1 MAPPTL
7 DFSKAHR
14 MLQRDLHQQL
24 RTESAAARDHI
35 AALVRPLDAARLNEH
50 PEPKGWSI
58 GEVLE
63 HLLIADEL
71 YDDSIAKL
79 LASSRPDAGAALREW
94 KPSFLG
100 RWIAESLMKPKK
112 LKGPPAFRVRHGPR
126 NGVVE
131 AFLAHELTFVQ
142 VMDDAVRYD
151 WNALRLRSPALPPFT
166 PKLNLGDA
174 FRVHVVHVTRHA
186 KQVER
191 LAKQL

>member
-1 MAPPTL
+1 
-7 DFSKAHR
+7 

-24 RTESAAARDHI
+24 RTESAASRDHI
-35 AALVRPLDAARLNEH
+35 AALVRPLNLAQLNEH

-71 YDDSIAKL
+71 YDDSTAKL
-79 LASSRPDAGAALREW
+79 LASSRPDAGAAAREW
-94 KPSFLG
+94 KPTFLG
-100 RWIAESLMKPKK
+100 KWIAESLVAPRK

-131 AFLAHELTFVQ
+131 AFLAHELKFLQ
-142 VMDDAVRYD
+142 VMDEASQYD
-151 WNALRLRSPALPPFT
+151 WNALKLHSPALPRFT

-191 LAKQL
+191 LAGKVR

>member
-1 MAPPTL
+1 
-7 DFSKAHR
+7 
-14 MLQRDLHQQL
+14 MLQRDLHHQL
-24 RTESAAARDHI
+24 RAESAESRELI
-35 AALVRPLDAARLNEH
+35 AALARPLNGAQLNEH
-50 PEPKGWSI
+50 PEVNGWSI

-71 YDDSIAKL
+71 YDGSIVKL

-100 RWIAESLMKPKK
+100 KWIANSLIAPRK

-131 AFLAHELTFVQ
+131 AFLAHELRFVHL
-142 VMDDAVRYD
+142 VDDASRYD
-151 WNALRLRSPALPPFT
+151 WNALKVHSPALPRFM

-174 FRVHVVHVTRHA
+174 FHVHVVHVTRHA
-186 KQVER
+186 KQVAR
-191 LAKQL
+191 LAGKVG

>member
-1 MAPPTL
+1 
-7 DFSKAHR
+7 

-24 RTESAAARDHI
+24 RAESIAARDRI
-35 AALVRPLDAARLNEH
+35 AALVRPLDGAQLTEH

-71 YDDSIAKL
+71 YDDSMTKL
-79 LASSRPDAGAALREW
+79 LASSRPDAGAAAREW
-94 KPSFLG
+94 KPTFLG
-100 RWIAESLMKPKK
+100 KWIAESLIAPKK

-131 AFLAHELTFVQ
+131 AFLARELQFVSL
-142 VMDDAVRYD
+142 MDDSVRFD
-151 WNALRLRSPALPPFT
+151 WNALKIHSPALPRFMPR
-166 PKLNLGDA
+166 LNLGDA

-186 KQVER
+186 KQIER
-191 LAKQL
+191 LAGKV

>member
-1 MAPPTL
+1 
-7 DFSKAHR
+7 

-24 RTESAAARDHI
+24 RAESIAARDRI
-35 AALVRPLDAARLNEH
+35 AALVRPLDGAQLTEH

-71 YDDSIAKL
+71 YDDSMAKL
-79 LASSRPDAGAALREW
+79 LASSRPDAGAAAREW
-94 KPSFLG
+94 KPTFLG
-100 RWIAESLMKPKK
+100 KWIAESLIAPKK

-131 AFLAHELTFVQ
+131 AFLARELQFVSL
-142 VMDDAVRYD
+142 MDDAVRFD
-151 WNALRLRSPALPPFT
+151 WNALKIHSPALPRFMPR
-166 PKLNLGDA
+166 LNLGDA

-186 KQVER
+186 KQIER
-191 LAKQL
+191 LAGKV

>member
-1 MAPPTL
+1 
-7 DFSKAHR
+7 

-24 RTESAAARDHI
+24 RTESASSRDRI
-35 AALVRPLDAARLNEH
+35 AALVRPLNGAQLNEH

-63 HLLIADEL
+63 HLIIADEL

-79 LASSRPDAGAALREW
+79 LASSRPDAGAALRDW

-100 RWIAESLMKPKK
+100 KWIAESLIAPKK
-112 LKGPPAFRVRHGPR
+112 LKGPPAFKVRHGPR

-131 AFLAHELTFVQ
+131 AFLARELAFVRL
-142 VMDDAVRYD
+142 MDDAVRFD
-151 WNALRLRSPALPPFT
+151 WNALRLRSPALPRFA

-186 KQVER
+186 KQVAR
-191 LAKQL
+191 LAGKVG

>member
-1 MAPPTL
+1 MT
-7 DFSKAHR
+7 

-24 RTESAAARDHI
+24 RAESTAARDHI
-35 AALVRPLDAARLNEH
+35 AALTRPLNAAQLNEH

-71 YDDSIAKL
+71 FDDTVARL
-79 LASSRPDAGAALREW
+79 LASSRPDAGAALRDW

-100 RWIAESLMKPKK
+100 KWIAESLIAPKK
-112 LKGPPAFRVRHGPR
+112 LKGPPVFKVRHGPR

-131 AFLAHELTFVQ
+131 AFLAHELKFVQ

-151 WNALRLRSPALPPFT
+151 WNALKLRSPALPRIA

-191 LAKQL
+191 LAGKV

>member
-1 MAPPTL
+1 
-7 DFSKAHR
+7 

-24 RTESAAARDHI
+24 RAESAAPRDQI
-35 AALVRPLDAARLNEH
+35 AAIVRPLDAAQLNEH

-63 HLLIADEL
+63 HLVIADEL
-71 YDDSIAKL
+71 YDAPMAKL
-79 LASSRPDAGAALREW
+79 LATSRPDAGAALREW

-100 RWIAESLMKPKK
+100 KWIAESLIAPKK

-131 AFLAHELTFVQ
+131 AFLARELEFVR
-142 VMDDAVRYD
+142 VLDDAVRYD
-151 WNALRLRSPALPPFT
+151 WNALKLRSPALPPFT

-186 KQVER
+186 KQIER
-191 LAKQL
+191 LAGKI

>member
-1 MAPPTL
+1 
-7 DFSKAHR
+7 

-24 RTESAAARDHI
+24 RAESAATRNRI
-35 AALVRPLDAARLNEH
+35 AGLVRPLDAAQLNEH

-63 HLLIADEL
+63 HLCIADEL
-71 YDDSIAKL
+71 YDEPMATLMRSA
-79 LASSRPDAGAALREW
+79 RPDAAAAAREW

-100 RWIAESLMKPKK
+100 RWIAESLEKPRK

-131 AFLAHELTFVQ
+131 AFLARELQFVQ
-142 VMDDAVRYD
+142 LLDHAMRYD
-151 WNALRLRSPALPPFT
+151 WNALKLRSPALPRISPR
-166 PKLNLGDA
+166 LNLGDA

-186 KQVER
+186 GQLAR
-191 LAKQL
+191 LAAKV

>member
-1 MAPPTL
+1 
-7 DFSKAHR
+7 

-24 RTESAAARDHI
+24 RAESAAARDHI
-35 AALVRPLDAARLNEH
+35 ATLTRPLNAAQLNEH

-71 YDDSIAKL
+71 YDDTVARL
-79 LASSRPDAGAALREW
+79 LASSRPDAGAALRDW

-100 RWIAESLMKPKK
+100 KWIAESLI
-112 LKGPPAFRVRHGPR
+112 A
-126 NGVVE
+126 
-131 AFLAHELTFVQ
+131 
-142 VMDDAVRYD
+142 
-151 WNALRLRSPALPPFT
+151 

-174 FRVHVVHVTRHA
+174 FRIHVVHVTRHA

-191 LAKQL
+191 LAGRV

>member
-1 MAPPTL
+1 
-7 DFSKAHR
+7 
-14 MLQRDLHQQL
+14 MLQRELHEQL
-24 RTESAAARDHI
+24 RAESAETRERI
-35 AALVRPLDAARLNEH
+35 AAMVRSLDAAKLNEH

-71 YDDSIAKL
+71 YDDSVARL

-94 KPSFLG
+94 KPTFLG
-100 RWIAESLMKPKK
+100 KWIANSLIAPKK

-131 AFLAHELTFVQ
+131 AFLARELEFVR

-151 WNALRLRSPALPPFT
+151 WSALRIGSPALPRFA

-191 LAKQL
+191 LAGKV

>member
-1 MAPPTL
+1 
-7 DFSKAHR
+7 

-24 RTESAAARDHI
+24 RAESVATRDHI

-58 GEVLE
+58 AEVFE

-71 YDDSIAKL
+71 YDDTMSKL
-79 LASSRPDAGAALREW
+79 LANARPDAGAALREW
-94 KPSFLG
+94 KPTFLG
-100 RWIAESLMKPKK
+100 GWIAESLMKPGK
-112 LKGPPAFRVRHGPR
+112 LKGPPAFRVRGSPR

-131 AFLAHELTFVQ
+131 TFLARELTFIQ

-151 WNALRLRSPALPPFT
+151 WNALRLRSPALPFFM

-174 FRVHVVHVTRHA
+174 FRVHVVHSTRHA
-186 KQVER
+186 KQIER
-191 LAKQL
+191 LATQV

>member
-1 MAPPTL
+1 
-7 DFSKAHR
+7 

-24 RTESAAARDHI
+24 RAESIASREHI
-35 AALVRPLDAARLNEH
+35 AALLRPLNAAQLNEH

-63 HLLIADEL
+63 HLIIADEL
-71 YDDSIAKL
+71 YDAPMAKL
-79 LASSRPDAGAALREW
+79 LAASRPDAGAALREW

-100 RWIAESLMKPKK
+100 KWIAESLIAPKK

-131 AFLAHELTFVQ
+131 AFLARELEFVR

-151 WNALRLRSPALPPFT
+151 WSALRIGSPALPRFA

-191 LAKQL
+191 LAGKV

>member
-1 MAPPTL
+1 
-7 DFSKAHR
+7 

-24 RTESAAARDHI
+24 LAESIASRDHI
-35 AALVRPLDAARLNEH
+35 AALVRPLNGGQLNEH

-63 HLLIADEL
+63 HLIIADEL

-79 LASSRPDAGAALREW
+79 LAASRPDAGAALRDW

-100 RWIAESLMKPKK
+100 KLIAEALMSPKK
-112 LKGPPAFRVRHGPR
+112 RKGPPAFRVRHGPR

-131 AFLAHELTFVQ
+131 AFLARELEFVR
-142 VMDDAVRYD
+142 VMEDAMRYD
-151 WNALRLRSPALPPFT
+151 WNALKVHSPALPRIAPR
-166 PKLNLGDA
+166 LNLGDA
-174 FRVHVVHVTRHA
+174 FRIHVVHVTRHA

-191 LAKQL
+191 LAGKVG

>member
-1 MAPPTL
+1 
-7 DFSKAHR
+7 

-24 RTESAAARDHI
+24 RAESTTSRDRI
-35 AALVRPLDAARLNEH
+35 AALVRPLNAAQLNEH

-71 YDDSIAKL
+71 YDDAIAKL
-79 LASSRPDAGAALREW
+79 LARSQFDAGAALREW
-94 KPSFLG
+94 KPTFLG
-100 RWIAESLMKPKK
+100 KWIAESLIAPKK

-131 AFLAHELTFVQ
+131 AFLAHELKFVQ

-151 WNALRLRSPALPPFT
+151 WNALRLRSPALPPLT

-174 FRVHVVHVTRHA
+174 FRIHVVHVARHA

-191 LAKQL
+191 LAGKVG

>member
-1 MAPPTL
+1 
-7 DFSKAHR
+7 

-24 RTESAAARDHI
+24 RAESIAARDRI
-35 AALVRPLDAARLNEH
+35 AALVRPLDGAQLTEH

-71 YDDSIAKL
+71 YDDSMTKL
-79 LASSRPDAGAALREW
+79 LASSRPDAGAAAREW
-94 KPSFLG
+94 KPTFLG
-100 RWIAESLMKPKK
+100 KWIAESLIAPKK

-131 AFLAHELTFVQ
+131 AFLARELQFVSL
-142 VMDDAVRYD
+142 MDDAVRFD
-151 WNALRLRSPALPPFT
+151 WNALKIHSPALPRFMPR
-166 PKLNLGDA
+166 LNLGDA

-186 KQVER
+186 KQIER
-191 LAKQL
+191 LAGKV